1 MSESDLDGPGDADQS
16 IAVDHPAVGAI
27 RGPAPPRKTH
37 HAVALMVLALA
48 CYVGLAYGALPLLWK
63 HYEHEKKLAGM
74 SMVTTT
80 SLGLPG
86 DPVNLAFVGS
96 ARDILCAMHA
106 AGWYPADP
114 VTLRS
119 SLEISG
125 SVLLDRPYPTAPV
138 SPLYYAGRSED
149 LAFEKP
155 DGRSADRRHHVRLWQ
170 VLAQGDQ
177 GRPVWLAAAT
187 FDRGIRLS
195 RYTGAVTHRIAPDID
210 LDRKLIATALQ
221 DARLLQARYDISGI
235 GPTLMARNGGGDL
248 YFTDGELWVLQLVED
263 CRRRDAPPELPATPI
278 VTQFKDRLWKS
289 LADTVSLQPH

>member
-1 MSESDLDGPGDADQS
+1 
-16 IAVDHPAVGAI
+16 
-27 RGPAPPRKTH
+27 
-37 HAVALMVLALA
+37 MVLALA
-48 CYVGLAYGALPLLWK
+48 GYVALAYGALPQIWK
-63 HYEHEKKLAGM
+63 HYEHERKLAGLP
-74 SMVTTT
+74 MVTTT

-86 DPVNLAFVGS
+86 DPINLAFVGAS
-96 ARDILCAMHA
+96 RDILCAMHE

-155 DGRSADRRHHVRLWQ
+155 EGRSADRRHHVRLWQ
-170 VLAQGDQ
+170 VLARGDQ
-177 GRPVWLAAAT
+177 DRPVWLAAAT

-210 LDRKLIATALQ
+210 LDRKLIATTLEQ
-221 DARLLQARYDISGI
+221 ARLLQERYTISGI

-263 CRRRDAPPELPATPI
+263 CRKRAAPPDLPNSPI
-278 VTQFKDRLWKS
+278 VIQFKDRLWKS
-289 LADTVSLQPH
+289 LADMVSLQPH